1 MFIHW
6 GVETYLDV
14 ETDTE
19 PKMEYLQQINPTQL
33 DTDQW
38 VAVAESMGA
47 TYIILVAKHHGG
59 FCLWPTKTTAYNIS
73 NTPWRDGQGD
83 VLGDLL
89 KSWQRRG
96 MKLGVYVS
104 PADFLFG
111 AIMSGG
117 GKTAQPGQ
125 QQQKPVACVEV
136 IELPAEQPVTIDHA
150 QPRGSV
156 IALVIEGARLPLRD
170 CRS

>member
-1 MFIHW
+1 
-6 GVETYLDV
+6 
-14 ETDTE
+14 
-19 PKMEYLQQINPTQL
+19 MEYLQQINPTRL

-73 NTPWRDGQGD
+73 NTPWRNGQGD
-83 VLGDLL
+83 VLGDLV
-89 KSWQRRG
+89 KSCRRRG

-125 QQQKPVACVEV
+125 QQQYIEAYRQQLTEV
-136 IELPAEQPVTIDHA
+136 LSNTQGAAPEQEI
-150 QPRGSV
+150 RGE
-156 IALVIEGARLPLRD
+156 IKLMLCG
-170 CRS
+170 